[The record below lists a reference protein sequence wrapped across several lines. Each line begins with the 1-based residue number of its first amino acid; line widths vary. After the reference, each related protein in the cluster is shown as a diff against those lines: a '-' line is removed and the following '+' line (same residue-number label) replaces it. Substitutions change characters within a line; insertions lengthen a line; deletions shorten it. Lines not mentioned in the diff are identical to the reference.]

1 MAFGHRSPEIKRQF
15 VSLQKLTFV
24 IETEFIFSETMES
37 YFNCS
42 GQVI

>member
-1 MAFGHRSPEIKRQF
+1 MAFSHRSHAIKRQF
-15 VSLQKLTFV
+15 VSLEKLTFV
-24 IETEFIFSETMES
+24 IETGFIFSETMES